1 MSQMENMAVP
11 AVGNMSKEE
20 LLELK
25 KAMNAKA
32 LAKRRTRTALRVTA
46 NVVFAVLILLPL
58 LYAISIALMPSSE
71 LFTTELNLFP
81 KNPTFSNFINA
92 FRTVPLLRFILNSFI
107 MAGCI
112 TIGQIIT
119 CSLAAFAFSF
129 LEFKGKGILFMVVMA
144 TMMVPGEA
152 TIISNYLTVSSWGML
167 DTYQV
172 LIVPYL
178 TSAMGIFLYESAKL
192 DGCSNLKFI
201 VRILLPLTKSAIG
214 AMAVYTFINAWNMY
228 MWPLLVTGSNNMR
241 TVQIGISMLDSVDSQ
256 SITLMIAGVVMIII
270 PSISIFIIGQK
281 QLIRGMFSG
290 AVKG

>member
-1 MSQMENMAVP
+1 MENMAVP
-11 AVGNMSKEE
+11 AMGNMSKEE

-46 NVVFAVLILLPL
+46 NVVFA
-58 LYAISIALMPSSE
+58 
-71 LFTTELNLFP
+71 
-81 KNPTFSNFINA
+81 TFSNFINA

-167 DTYQV
+167 DTYQEV
-172 LIVPYL
+172 
-178 TSAMGIFLYESAKL
+178 S
-192 DGCSNLKFI
+192 DCSIPILFCSCL
-201 VRILLPLTKSAIG
+201 LLPLQWEFSC
-214 AMAVYTFINAWNMY
+214 
-228 MWPLLVTGSNNMR
+228 
-241 TVQIGISMLDSVDSQ
+241 SVSF
-256 SITLMIAGVVMIII
+256 T
-270 PSISIFIIGQK
+270 
-281 QLIRGMFSG
+281 
-290 AVKG
+290 

>member
-1 MSQMENMAVP
+1 MSQIENMAVP

-58 LYAISIALMPSSE
+58 LYAISIALMPSGE

-152 TIISNYLTVSSWGML
+152 TIISNYLTVSGWGML
-167 DTYQV
+167 DTLSEQ
-172 LIVPYL
+172 
-178 TSAMGIFLYESAKL
+178 
-192 DGCSNLKFI
+192 
-201 VRILLPLTKSAIG
+201 
-214 AMAVYTFINAWNMY
+214 
-228 MWPLLVTGSNNMR
+228 
-241 TVQIGISMLDSVDSQ
+241 
-256 SITLMIAGVVMIII
+256 
-270 PSISIFIIGQK
+270 
-281 QLIRGMFSG
+281 
-290 AVKG
+290 

>member
-1 MSQMENMAVP
+1 
-11 AVGNMSKEE
+11 
-20 LLELK
+20 
-25 KAMNAKA
+25 MNAKA

-152 TIISNYLTVSSWGML
+152 TIIFQLPDGIKLGNAGYLSGTDRALPYIRNGNFPVPPVLHDFPDLTV
-167 DTYQV
+167 
-172 LIVPYL
+172 
-178 TSAMGIFLYESAKL
+178 
-192 DGCSNLKFI
+192 
-201 VRILLPLTKSAIG
+201 
-214 AMAVYTFINAWNMY
+214 
-228 MWPLLVTGSNNMR
+228 
-241 TVQIGISMLDSVDSQ
+241 
-256 SITLMIAGVVMIII
+256 
-270 PSISIFIIGQK
+270 
-281 QLIRGMFSG
+281 
-290 AVKG
+290 

>member
-1 MSQMENMAVP
+1 MSQMEKYGSPGSGKYVK
-11 AVGNMSKEE
+11 KEE

-112 TIGQIIT
+112 TIDR
-119 CSLAAFAFSF
+119 SLPVLLLLLRF
-129 LEFKGKGILFMVVMA
+129 LSWNSKEKVF
-144 TMMVPGEA
+144 
-152 TIISNYLTVSSWGML
+152 SSWL
-167 DTYQV
+167 
-172 LIVPYL
+172 
-178 TSAMGIFLYESAKL
+178 
-192 DGCSNLKFI
+192 
-201 VRILLPLTKSAIG
+201 
-214 AMAVYTFINAWNMY
+214 
-228 MWPLLVTGSNNMR
+228 
-241 TVQIGISMLDSVDSQ
+241 
-256 SITLMIAGVVMIII
+256 
-270 PSISIFIIGQK
+270 
-281 QLIRGMFSG
+281 
-290 AVKG
+290 